1 LKARVSSGK
10 ISPERHDREGF
21 AMSLKVNMLPP
32 SVNNMSV
39 RVFVRALG
47 LPFEEENVWG
57 QTQEEP
63 YLSKYPAGLT
73 PTIESDELPK
83 GVLGESCA
91 VMMYL
96 ASREGR
102 DDFYPTDLG
111 RRALVDAANFYTMSM
126 LYPLLARATYPRLG
140 FAGYPGEV
148 ATSDASE
155 EAKAAA
161 RKAAEDALPRIL
173 DTYRRFYGTDG
184 GFIGGGD
191 GPSIADIRLAC
202 TLEFLAVA
210 DAELPEWAKDYM
222 RRVESAL
229 GEAYSEPAAD
239 VRAYVEQAMGQAVAA
254 G

>member
-1 LKARVSSGK
+1 M
-10 ISPERHDREGF
+10 
-21 AMSLKVNMLPP
+21 AMKLNMLPP
-32 SVNNMSV
+32 SVNNMAV
-39 RVFVRALG
+39 RVFVRAVG
-47 LPFEEENVWG
+47 LPVEEENVWG
-57 QTQEEP
+57 QTQEDP

-111 RRALVDAANFYTMSM
+111 RRAMVDAANFYTMSI
-126 LYPLLARATYPRLG
+126 LYPLVARATYPRLG

-148 ATSDASE
+148 ATSDASDE
-155 EAKAAA
+155 DKETA

-173 DTYRRFYGTDG
+173 DTYRRYYGTDG

-191 GPSIADIRLAC
+191 SPTIADIRLVC
-202 TLEFLAVA
+202 TLEFLAA
-210 DAELPEWAKDYM
+210 LDTELPDWTKDYM
-222 RRVESAL
+222 QRVESAL
-229 GEAYSEPAAD
+229 GEAYTEPAAD
-239 VRAYVEQAMGQAVAA
+239 VRGYVAQATGAVA